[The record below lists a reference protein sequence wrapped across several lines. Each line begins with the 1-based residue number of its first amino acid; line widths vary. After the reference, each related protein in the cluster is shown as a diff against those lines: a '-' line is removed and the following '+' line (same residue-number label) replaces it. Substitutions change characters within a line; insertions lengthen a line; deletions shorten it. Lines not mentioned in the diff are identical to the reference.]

1 MFLSP
6 PARLERYDAS
16 LDTPDSDEAEIGREI
31 NRTMARIREITFADE
46 GHALRSVHAKS
57 HGLLEAEM
65 TIDADLPP
73 ELAQGLFAQPGRY
86 PVIMRFSTTPGDLL
100 DDSVSTPRGVALKV
114 VGVSGDRL
122 PGPERA
128 TQDFVL
134 VDGKTFPA
142 PNAKVFLAN
151 LKLLAPTTDK
161 AEGLKKVLSAGLRG
175 LEHLVEAAGGES
187 GLLKN
192 LGGQPETHI
201 LGDSFYSQLPI
212 RFGDH
217 IAKIALAPVS
227 PNLVAL
233 RDAPLQLNG
242 KPDGLREAVN
252 AFFTGETG
260 EWDLRV
266 QFCTDLKHM
275 PIDPANK
282 AWDEDASPYLPVARI
297 RAAPQVGWSTAR
309 SETVDDCMSF
319 SPWHGLEAHRP
330 LGSLM
335 RLRRE
340 AYEQSR
346 QFRSERNS
354 RPVIEPESAA
364 LP

>member
-1 MFLSP
+1 MFVSP
-6 PARLERYDAS
+6 PARLALYDAR
-16 LDTPDSDEAEIGREI
+16 LDTPEPDEAAVGQEI

-65 TIDADLPP
+65 TIDPDLPR

-86 PVIMRFSTTPGDLL
+86 PVVMRFSTTPGDLL
-100 DDSVSTPRGVALKV
+100 DDSVSTPRAVALKV
-114 VGVSGDRL
+114 LGVSGDRL

-134 VDGKTFPA
+134 IDGKTFPA

-161 AEGLKKVLSAGLRG
+161 AEGFKKVLSAGLRG

-201 LGDSFYSQLPI
+201 LGDHFYSQLPI

-217 IAKIALAPVS
+217 IAKIGLAPVS

-233 RDAPLQLNG
+233 KDAPLHLNG
-242 KPDGLREAVN
+242 RPDGLREAVN
-252 AFFTGETG
+252 AFFASETA

-275 PIDPANK
+275 PIDPANQP
-282 AWDEDASPYLPVARI
+282 WDEDDSPYFPVARI
-297 RAAPQVGWSTAR
+297 RAAPQVGWSAAR
-309 SETVDDCMSF
+309 SEAVDDGMAF

-346 QFRSERNS
+346 QFRAEHNR
-354 RPVIEPESAA
+354 RPVAEPTSAV